1 METNESKVETACRS
15 GALSELVEEY
25 LAACD
30 MPCEEDAKRASKR
43 SMRRFPNLAGFCRYF
58 RIGGSEYN
66 ALAAKYPL
74 EFEYLSAVLEDEALN
89 SDISPT
95 VISAYLK
102 KRLGYEKNSATEVQD
117 GQLRIVF
124 EHDIVEDGE

>member
-1 METNESKVETACRS
+1 METNESRVETACRS
-15 GALSELVEEY
+15 GTLSELVEEY

-30 MPCEEDAKRASKR
+30 MPCEVDAKRSSKR

-89 SDISPT
+89 SGT
-95 VISAYLK
+95 KKISASVLNLYLK
-102 KRLGYEKNSATEVQD
+102 SRFGYGGEDKHDDD
-117 GQLRIVF
+117 GILSVVC
-124 EHDIVEDGE
+124 EHSDGE